1 MSGGD
6 GRGVGQK
13 SERATA
19 PTPHTV
25 SFTDFFPSEPN
36 FDLFGDLAPPCGPR
50 ERPSKHRVTPGS
62 IELRIAIA
70 RLAGAGL
77 TRAEI
82 ARQVGIGEST
92 LYANYFPEIGG
103 QRGKPGRRRHQPD
116 ERTRAIVRALRMN
129 GASHLRIAEAI
140 GISEPTLRRA
150 YSQELQPRRKDQP

>member
-1 MSGGD
+1 MTRDSD
-6 GRGVGQK
+6 RGAGQK
-13 SERATA
+13 SRAA
-19 PTPHTV
+19 AALLPP
-25 SFTDFFPSEPN
+25 SPSRTDFFPGEQN
-36 FDLFGDLAPPCGPR
+36 YDLFGDLAPRCERP
-50 ERPSKHRVTPGS
+50 ERPSRQHVKPGS

-103 QRGKPGRRRHQPD
+103 QRGQPGRRRHQPD
-116 ERTRAIVRALRMN
+116 DRTRAIVRALREN
-129 GASHLRIAEAI
+129 GASHITIARAI

-150 YSQELQPRRKDQP
+150 YAQELHPQRKVKL